1 MAPLRC
7 VRFVKNLRRIVVL
20 GCGFY
25 KMPLG
30 VFRRWWLIPNG
41 MNFLLLHEFHQG
53 LNAQFTEVNG
63 EEVVAQYGDW
73 LAEHAAIREAAGVLD
88 LSFRGR
94 LCLLGADRQSFL
106 NGQVTN
112 NVKDLKTGQGCYAA
126 LIAAKGKMQ
135 ADLNI
140 YILENEILLDFEPG
154 LSETV
159 KQRLEK
165 YIIADDVQ
173 IVDVAPDYG
182 LLSVQGPKSNEVVN
196 SLQLDFVLPARAM
209 NFSSVKNET
218 LGEIYLSNHPRVG
231 NTGFDLFIPTISL
244 GAVAD
249 KLIAAA
255 QRIGGRAC
263 GWKAFDTARIEAGIP
278 RFGTDMDETNL
289 PPEAGLDSRAVSY
302 TKGCYIGQEV
312 IARIRTYGQVAKAL
326 RGLRLAD
333 DLKSLP
339 RKGDKLY
346 LGEKEIGY
354 ITSAIASPAF
364 KANIA
369 LGYVRRE
376 GNKIGTDLVLRNHDG
391 ESAVKIVDLPFRG

>member
-1 MAPLRC
+1 MSSLS
-7 VRFVKNLRRIVVL
+7 
-20 GCGFY
+20 
-25 KMPLG
+25 
-30 VFRRWWLIPNG
+30 
-41 MNFLLLHEFHQG
+41 LHEFHQG
-53 LNAQFTEVNG
+53 LNAQFTDVNG
-63 EEVVAQYGDW
+63 QEIVAHYGDW
-73 LAEHAAIREAAGVLD
+73 LAEHAGLRDNAGVLD

-112 NVKDLKTGQGCYAA
+112 NVKDLKSGQGCYAA
-126 LIAAKGKMQ
+126 LITAKGKMQ

-140 YILENEILLDFEPG
+140 YNLENEILLDFEPG

-173 IVDVAPDYG
+173 IVEVTPHYG
-182 LLSVQGPKSNEVVN
+182 LLSVQGPKTPAVVN
-196 SLQLDFVLPARAM
+196 SLQLGFVLPEKPM
-209 NFSSVKNET
+209 HFSSVKHET
-218 LGEIYLSNHPRVG
+218 LGEIYLINHPRAGTV
-231 NTGFDLFIPTISL
+231 GFDLFVPTNSL
-244 GAVAD
+244 GAIAD

-255 QRIGGRAC
+255 KQIGGRAC
-263 GWKAFDTARIEAGIP
+263 GWNALETARIEAGIP
-278 RFGTDMDETNL
+278 RFGADMDETNL

-333 DLKSLP
+333 DLKILP
-339 RKGDKLY
+339 KKGDKLF
-346 LGEKEIGY
+346 LGEKDIGY
-354 ITSAIASPAF
+354 ITNAIYSPNF
-364 KANIA
+364 KTNIA

-376 GNKIGTDLVLRNHDG
+376 GNKIGTELRLRNQDG
-391 ESAVKIVDLPFRG
+391 ESAVKVVELPFRG